1 MRHRRRISG
10 PLLDRVDMLL
20 AVGRP
25 SGEELRSAPVTT
37 SDQARERVV
46 AARVRQ
52 QERLA
57 DTGAGCNAHMDT
69 ALVRRHVRLDGEAE
83 RLLHATYDRGTL
95 SARGRERVLRVARTI
110 ADLDGSDTVA
120 RAHLLRAIGLR
131 QDAGAAPQ
139 EAA

>member
-1 MRHRRRISG
+1 
-10 PLLDRVDMLL
+10 
-20 AVGRP
+20 
-25 SGEELRSAPVTT
+25 
-37 SDQARERVV
+37 
-46 AARVRQ
+46 
-52 QERLA
+52 
-57 DTGAGCNAHMDT
+57 MDT
-69 ALVRRHVRLDGEAE
+69 AMVRRHVHLDGEAE